1 MGLLS
6 YVRSRTQVSASRADG
21 GAAAAASF
29 MPPRPPRPGAGA
41 PRPAGP
47 RPPRPG
53 TLPKKEE
60 SAEESSAKAAR
71 RDIGYEPYTK
81 NLYSSNEPEKK
92 QPPQRTRGSFGDGQ
106 PTVWPQKGDGD
117 KRSPIDAI

>member
-6 YVRSRTQVSASRADG
+6 YVRSRTQVNASRADG
-21 GAAAAASF
+21 GTAAASSF

-41 PRPAGP
+41 PGASSKPKRETGAM
-47 RPPRPG
+47 PPSSD
-53 TLPKKEE
+53 PKTQVKDP
-60 SAEESSAKAAR
+60 K

-92 QPPQRTRGSFGDGQ
+92 QGPQRTRGSFGDGQ
-106 PTVWPQKGDGD
+106 PTSLNGNDERG
-117 KRSPIDAI
+117 

>member
-1 MGLLS
+1 MGIRKPFLFGG
-6 YVRSRTQVSASRADG
+6 TATPAEAS
-21 GAAAAASF
+21 S
-29 MPPRPPRPGAGA
+29 MPPRPA
-41 PRPAGP
+41 
-47 RPPRPG
+47 RPG

-92 QPPQRTRGSFGDGQ
+92 QGPQRTRGSFGDGPATQ
-106 PTVWPQKGDGD
+106 WPMQGDGD
-117 KRSPIDAI
+117 RRSPIDRI

>member
-1 MGLLS
+1 MGIRKPFS
-6 YVRSRTQVSASRADG
+6 FG
-21 GAAAAASF
+21 GTATPAAASS

-47 RPPRPG
+47 RPARPG

-92 QPPQRTRGSFGDGQ
+92 QGPQRTRGSFGDGQ
-106 PTVWPQKGDGD
+106 PTVWPQNGDGD